1 MMTRGDLTE
10 IRPSTLDLD
19 LDLKPTPSKELVKN
33 ATSVLATGPTQQ
45 SLANS
50 QTKCK
55 VELVSNCI
63 TQDGDKGDQ

>member
-10 IRPSTLDLD
+10 IKPSTLDLD
-19 LDLKPTPSKELVKN
+19 LEVRPTPRIEQVKN
-33 ATSVLATGPTQQ
+33 VTSVLATGPTQQ
-45 SLANS
+45 SLANF

-55 VELVSNCI
+55 VERVSNCI